1 MKTKTEEQK
10 LPKWFKGT
18 HYSKGEEITNNFSG
32 ASYYLNATELS
43 MYDFIMGSQHMIEM
57 RGGLFNP
64 STMNLQKEM
73 AKGLSW
79 FRQNNGKAYMVLLD

>member
-10 LPKWFKGT
+10 LPKWFNGT
-18 HYSKGEEITNNFSG
+18 HYSKGEEVTNQFSG

-43 MYDFIMGSQHMIEM
+43 MFDFIMGSQYMIEM
-57 RGGLFNP
+57 RGGVFHP
-64 STMNLQKEM
+64 ATRDLQKEM

-79 FRQNNGKAYMVLLD
+79 FRENNGKAYGK